1 MGIKISRGSGMKD
14 PVLKQGSSVARV
26 PVSFES
32 TLAGQKASMKMDA
45 LKELLN
51 KVDEQA
57 QKVSVSRTVH
67 DVQIYKKYVQAFIQ
81 EAVHAGLESEQ
92 SRSWQRGGVRQTL
105 IKTIDQK
112 LIALTDNLLDKNKD
126 ELGLLDHLDEIRG
139 MLINLYV

>member
-1 MGIKISRGSGMKD
+1 MGIKIGRGSGMKD
-14 PVLKQGSSVARV
+14 PVLKQGSSVIKV

-57 QKVSVSRTVH
+57 QRVSVSQTVH

-92 SRSWQRGGVRQTL
+92 SRSWQRGGARQTL

-126 ELGLLDHLDEIRG
+126 GLGLLDHLDEIRG